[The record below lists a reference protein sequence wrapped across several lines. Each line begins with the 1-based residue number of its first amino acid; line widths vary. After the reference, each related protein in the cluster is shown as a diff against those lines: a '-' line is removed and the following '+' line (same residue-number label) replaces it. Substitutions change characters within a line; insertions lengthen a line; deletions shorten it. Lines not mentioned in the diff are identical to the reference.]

1 MSSAGTTRSQ
11 LKLPQSVPI
20 CGGMAGLLLRLV
32 LIAALGA
39 GVYATLPE
47 AWRGMELAVAA
58 EKDPA
63 KLADLR
69 LRGFD
74 AAAAAREI
82 EAALQAGDAELA
94 QSFVALADE
103 RAIELPKE
111 LLARVEQANSA
122 TAAAQRGIYNFAHG
136 FVTGEPQDLSGFAGA
151 ATGDLLVFGDI
162 RDLAREG
169 SRWLRG
175 LDNDPLIMGLA
186 AAGLA
191 VTGATYFTW
200 GAAAPVRVGSTLVKV
215 ARRTG
220 KLSAKLADDVM
231 VLLKA
236 RRTSRVSAALTDVA
250 QIQRRAGTRVALE
263 SMRHADN
270 VGDLTK
276 ASLLAEKKGRS
287 TLAIFKTLGR
297 GAIAVGAGALAI
309 AGWVVGA
316 ASSLLFFAVA
326 VVSFCA
332 AVLRW
337 LWPSRRPE
345 PQPARGHWVV
355 RSVRWMSEPFWAR
368 PTSASR

>member
-1 MSSAGTTRSQ
+1 MKA
-11 LKLPQSVPI
+11 
-20 CGGMAGLLLRLV
+20 LLIRLALV
-32 LIAALGA
+32 AALGV
-39 GVYATLPE
+39 GVYVTLPE
-47 AWRGMELAVAA
+47 AWRGLELAVAA
-58 EKDPA
+58 EKDPS

-69 LRGFD
+69 LKGFD
-74 AAAAAREI
+74 VAAATREI
-82 EAALQAGDAELA
+82 EEALKTDDAELA
-94 QSFVALADE
+94 ASFVALAGD
-103 RAIELPKE
+103 RAIELPRE
-111 LLARVEQANSA
+111 LLSRVAEANSK
-122 TAAAQRGIYNFAHG
+122 TAQAKRSAYNFAHG
-136 FVTGEPQDLSGFAGA
+136 FITGEPQDISGFAGA

-162 RDLAREG
+162 RDIAREG

-200 GAAAPVRVGSTLVKV
+200 GSAAPARVGSTLIKV

-236 RRTSRVSAALTDVA
+236 RRTGAVTAALTDVA

-276 ASLLAEKKGRS
+276 AGVLAEKKGKS

-316 ASSLLFFAVA
+316 ASSLMFFVIA
-326 VVSFCA
+326 VVSFGA

-337 LWPSRRPE
+337 LWPSSWPE
-345 PQPARGHWVV
+345 PQAAARRGWLT
-355 RSVRWMSEPFWAR
+355 RAMRFLLEPFWAR
-368 PTSASR
+368 PTSAAR

>member
-1 MSSAGTTRSQ
+1 MR
-11 LKLPQSVPI
+11 
-20 CGGMAGLLLRLV
+20 GLFIRLV
-32 LIAALGA
+32 LLAALGA
-39 GVYATLPE
+39 GVVYTLPE
-47 AWRGMELAVAA
+47 AWRGLELAVAA
-58 EKDPA
+58 EKNPA

-69 LRGFD
+69 LKGFD
-74 AAAAAREI
+74 ATAATREI
-82 EAALQAGDAELA
+82 EDALKAGDVEMVN
-94 QSFVALADE
+94 SFVALAGE
-103 RAIELPKE
+103 RAIELPKD
-111 LLARVEQANSA
+111 LLARVENANSTSEA
-122 TAAAQRGIYNFAHG
+122 TKRGIYNFAHG
-136 FVTGEPQDLSGFAGA
+136 FITGEPQDVSGFAGA

-162 RDLAREG
+162 RDIVREG
-169 SRWLRG
+169 SRWMRG
-175 LDNDPLIMGLA
+175 METDPLIMGLA

-200 GAAAPVRVGSTLVKV
+200 GSAAPARVGSTLVKV

-236 RRTSRVSAALTDVA
+236 RRTGRVTAALTDVA

-276 ASLLAEKKGRS
+276 AGLLAEKKGRS

-316 ASSLLFFAVA
+316 ASSLMFFVIAA
-326 VVSFCA
+326 VSFCA

-337 LWPSRRPE
+337 LWPSSRAPE
-345 PQPARGHWVV
+345 PQTRGHWTF
-355 RSVRWMSEPFWAR
+355 RSIRWMTEPFWAR
-368 PTSASR
+368 TTSASR